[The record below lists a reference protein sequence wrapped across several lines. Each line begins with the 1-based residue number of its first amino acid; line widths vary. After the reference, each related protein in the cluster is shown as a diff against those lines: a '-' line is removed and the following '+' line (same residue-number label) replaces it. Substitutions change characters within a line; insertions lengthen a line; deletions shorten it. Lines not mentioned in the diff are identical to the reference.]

1 MNIGLFFGSFNPV
14 HVGHLIIANYMLH
27 FGRLDKIWLVISPQN
42 PFKSPL
48 ELLPQEQRLDMVQLA
63 LENQPDM
70 EASDVEF
77 SLPTP
82 SFTAKTLRHLRKQYP
97 KDNFKVIMGS
107 DNLATFEKWE
117 AYEEILEHHQLLVY
131 YRFGHKNDKLENH
144 PNVLVYDAPVLHIS
158 ATYVRDLIQQKAPIS
173 FLVPKNVEGYIKEH
187 NCFEG
192 ISSK

>member
-1 MNIGLFFGSFNPV
+1 M
-14 HVGHLIIANYMLH
+14 HVGHLIIANYMQH
-27 FGRLDKIWLVISPQN
+27 FGRLDKIWFVVSPQN

-48 ELLPQEQRLDMVQLA
+48 ELLPQEQRLEMVELA
-63 LENQPDM
+63 IKNKPAI

-82 SFTAKTLRHLRKQYP
+82 SFTAKTLRHLRSKHP
-97 KDNFKVIMGS
+97 NDNFKVIMGS

-131 YRFGHKNDKLENH
+131 YRFGHKNNVLEKH

-173 FLVPKNVEGYIKEH
+173 YLVPQEVEDYITTN
-187 NCFEG
+187 NCFQRL
-192 ISSK
+192 SSK

>member
-1 MNIGLFFGSFNPV
+1 
-14 HVGHLIIANYMLH
+14 MLH

-48 ELLPQEQRLDMVQLA
+48 ELLPQEQRLDMVKLA
-63 LENQPDM
+63 LQDQPNM
-70 EASDVEF
+70 EANDVEF

-82 SFTAKTLRHLRKQYP
+82 SFTAKTLRHLRKQQP
-97 KDNFKVIMGS
+97 NDNFKVIMGS

-131 YRFGHKNDKLENH
+131 YRFGHKNIVLEKH

-173 FLVPKNVEGYIKEH
+173 FLVPQTVEDYIKEH